1 MCGIAG
7 SLLLEDGALASQE
20 PTASMC
26 RILRHRGPD
35 DEGLLID
42 GPLAM
47 GMRRLSII
55 DLEGGHQPICNED
68 GSVSVV
74 QNGEIYNFR
83 ELADQ
88 LRGRGHQLR
97 TRSDTEV
104 IVHLYE
110 EHGPAFVERLRG
122 MFAIAIWDRR
132 RRRLLLARDR
142 LGIKPLYYACDGR
155 RLLFGSELKSLLA
168 AGLDREIDRQALH
181 DYLSLSYIPAPATI
195 FRAARKLPPG
205 CLLVAEK
212 GAVRQERYWRLD
224 LSADPALHD
233 EDAIVEALRERIDDA
248 VRSHLVA
255 DVPLGVFL
263 SGGVDSATLVACMRR
278 FHSGPLK
285 TFSIGFRERSFDEL
299 DRARAVAR
307 HFETDHHELV
317 VTPDAVGLVP
327 ELVRSFDEPYADS
340 SAIPVLCV
348 SRLAREHVTVAL
360 SGEGGDEV
368 FAGYK
373 TYSATLLAS
382 WYRRLVPALLHRAV
396 RAAVERLP
404 VSHGR
409 VSLDYMAKRFAAGA
423 ALNPLEAH
431 LAWKAILDEAA
442 KADLYQ
448 EPASAL
454 EPTAR
459 LFHAAAATAP
469 AGDLLAML
477 LAADT
482 AIGLEGDMLVKADRM
497 TMAVSLEGRVP
508 LLDHRLVEF
517 VARVPS
523 ALKMKRFRKKY
534 LLKRAMA
541 DRLPTLTTRGPKRGF
556 NVPIPSWL
564 VGPLRP
570 LVRDVLSPRRVAA
583 TGLFRPEVV
592 EERIRA
598 HEARERDFSRDIWT
612 LLMFQCW
619 HDALA
624 DLPGL
629 ARCGRGSGE
638 PTAEG
643 AISRPSH
650 PPRRKPV
657 P

>member
-1 MCGIAG
+1 M
-7 SLLLEDGALASQE
+7 LRDGALASAE
-20 PTASMC
+20 PAAAMC
-26 RILRHRGPD
+26 RALIHRGPD
-35 DEGLLID
+35 DEGLLVD

-55 DLEGGHQPICNED
+55 DLEGGRQPISNED

-83 ELADQ
+83 ELAED
-88 LRGRGHQLR
+88 LRRRGHQLR

-104 IVHLYE
+104 LVHLYE
-110 EHGPAFVERLRG
+110 EDGPAFVERLRG
-122 MFAIAIWDRR
+122 MFALALWDRR

-142 LGIKPLYYACDGR
+142 LGIKPLYFASDGR

-195 FRAARKLPPG
+195 FRAARKLRPG
-205 CLLVAEK
+205 HLLIAEN
-212 GAVRQERYWRLD
+212 GALREESYWRLD
-224 LSADPALHD
+224 LSADPALG
-233 EDAIVEALRERIDDA
+233 EEAAVVEALRERIDDA
-248 VRSHLVA
+248 VRSHLVS

-382 WYRRLVPALLHRAV
+382 WYRRLVPPPAHHLL

-423 ALNPLEAH
+423 SLSPIEAH
-431 LAWKAILDEAA
+431 LAWKAILDETA
-442 KADLYQ
+442 KAELYR
-448 EPASAL
+448 EPAAAL
-454 EPTAR
+454 EPTVR
-459 LFHAAAATAP
+459 LFYAAAATAP
-469 AGDLLAML
+469 EGDLLARL

-482 AIGLEGDMLVKADRM
+482 AVGLEGDMLVKADRM

-517 VARVPS
+517 VARIPS
-523 ALKMKRFRKKY
+523 GLKMKRFRKKY

-541 DRLPTLTTRGPKRGF
+541 ERLPTLTTRGPKRGF
-556 NVPIPSWL
+556 NVPIPGWL

-570 LVRDVLSPRRVAA
+570 LVRDVLSPRRIAA
-583 TGLFRPEVV
+583 TGLFRPEAV

-624 DLPGL
+624 DIRPGPASEIGPGRRPVESALP
-629 ARCGRGSGE
+629 
-638 PTAEG
+638 T
-643 AISRPSH
+643 PST
-650 PPRRKPV
+650 
-657 P
+657 